1 MDVKLGYAPS
11 DIKRGTP
18 ESPLGNLSA
27 DGLIWMAKEFH
38 NVDADVAVYNSGG
51 VRANIAEGDVTLG
64 DVYAVFPFDNVLS
77 LVTITGRNLRY
88 LMYEV
93 PYDLY
98 INKGVKLVSDSSG
111 WVSSITINGQKIDD
125 NKNYTVATIDYITD
139 NDAYTSI
146 LGNPIKR
153 EDSVEIIRDYFG
165 EYFKYLA
172 EQNNGYI
179 TASTDGRITITK
191 SNDN

>member
-1 MDVKLGYAPS
+1 MDVKLGYAPYN
-11 DIKRGTP
+11 INRGTP

-27 DGLIWMAKEFH
+27 DGLIWMAKKFH

-93 PYDLY
+93 PYNLY

-111 WVSSITINGQKIDD
+111 WVSSITINGEEIDND
-125 NKNYTVATIDYITD
+125 KQYTVATIDYITD

-172 EQNNGYI
+172 AQNNGDI
-179 TASTDGRITITK
+179 TASTDGRITIE
-191 SNDN
+191 